1 MCLTTRHSLS
11 VVSFTF
17 LSIFY
22 FLTIAKYVLQ
32 DGSIT
37 DSCYLCISLR
47 ENTNRTGSQ
56 RSVFYLD
63 EGTWFVYIKSF
74 HFLLRSFTNKMNIGS
89 RINICIYVCVC
100 VCVCVCV
107 DTLVLGD
114 VDLCIHV
121 YVYLLFSFYISSC
134 DFLF

>member
-74 HFLLRSFTNKMNIGS
+74 HFFVEKFYKQDEHWKQDKYMY
-89 RINICIYVCVC
+89 IY